1 VRQTVELEIEQG
13 PGMPEPDG
21 TARRLALGGLLAGL
35 VPFALLVPMFI
46 YQMEFMLYTWAWPTL
61 AGLLGLGLSVL
72 ALRRAG
78 AQGPGRTLA
87 GVGLLVSGLATVVAL
102 AGWVAM
108 MALMGMPP
116 AAMPMP

>member
-1 VRQTVELEIEQG
+1 MDMKQG
-13 PGMPEPDG
+13 PGLPGPDG
-21 TARRLALGGLLAGL
+21 AARRLALGGVLAGL

-61 AGLLGLGLSVL
+61 AGLLGVGLSIL

-78 AQGPGRTLA
+78 GDPSGRVLA
-87 GVGLLVSGLATVVAL
+87 GVGLLVSGLATLVAL

-108 MALMGMPP
+108 MAMMAMPP
-116 AAMPMP
+116 AAMPMQ

>member
-1 VRQTVELEIEQG
+1 LNIENMEQG
-13 PGMPEPDG
+13 PGLHAPG
-21 TARRLALGGLLAGL
+21 GLARRLALGGLLAGL

-61 AGLLGLGLSVL
+61 AGLLGVALSLL

-78 AQGPGRTLA
+78 RDRAGRVLA
-87 GVGLLVSGLATVVAL
+87 GAGLLVSGLGSTVAL

-108 MALMGMPP
+108 MAMMVLPP
-116 AAMPMP
+116 AAMPMQ